1 MKEEVYG
8 ALDSFVAWELE
19 FPLIAVKKALRT
31 LEVQGKWIRIIQV
44 DKVLI
49 FMSISLFRVQQGV
62 FGEIKKILGMFLTPF
77 LSSFT
82 ICITQ

>member
-1 MKEEVYG
+1 M
-8 ALDSFVAWELE
+8 DSFVAWELE

-49 FMSISLFRVQQGV
+49 FMSISLFHVQLGV
-62 FGEIKKILGMFLTPF
+62 FGEIKKVSGMFLTAF